1 MTQTSNLHPSSSHPG
16 GSAPGSML
24 SEQYGGFEYAI
35 QSGGSGPTTS
45 LAERLWAERNA
56 EGTAAAAAT
65 TGTAGAAGR
74 YTFQTSGASGG
85 AGGGPAVVAGS
96 LAQIRHVVERT
107 AGAHARGEAL
117 PDRPPPT
124 PPAQRQAPP
133 PPRQQQ
139 QSSSAAGAAA
149 APVAASNSSSGGG
162 ATASAAVT
170 STSPRN
176 PYNSSNNSN
185 GATNSYSHSNTNV
198 GGAGTGANGR
208 DKENRDRCRALLM
221 GSSSGSGGGSSTRSG
236 GAAKK
241 NEDDDVIEIGDD
253 DDDDAGPPP
262 VQFDYGGGGGGG
274 SGSGGKLPSSS
285 SFSATAAAPAP
296 AQPPPTFAPSSL
308 NWHTDSAGGGGNA
321 SNGIGNNGDNDAFDD
336 DMFAALDVD
345 AIVSQHQAKKQ
356 MSQQQQQPPSQGY
369 ANQGGGYQ
377 SQSRQQGYSASGGGG
392 GGYNGSAN
400 PYSSASYGGASGYG
414 NGNGNNYGGGSSS
427 NNINNSTSFGGGGGG
442 VGDDFGA
449 SGHMSLYGGG
459 SSTAGGN
466 YNGNG
471 YNNDGYQQGNSGGY
485 GNDGYGDYG
494 GSASAWGNSAGGS
507 YDGGPSSWGG
517 GTNNMSSAGGDGSAP
532 LCSGH
537 GVPCCLLTASTAQN
551 SGRQFYKCSFPEAEQ
566 CDFFEWADG
575 MEGSL
580 NPAAAVQG
588 AEMKDMHTES
598 RRKFGHHSFRE
609 GQEKIIRKALEG
621 RDVFVLMPTGGGKSL
636 CYQLP
641 AWCAPG
647 LSVVVSPLLSLIQDQ
662 VQSMTKLG
670 VESVFLSSAQ
680 DWETQRSQVV
690 AKIRN
695 VTPHGGV
702 KLLYITPE
710 MLNRSGMI
718 KGILSDLCKKGLVS
732 RFVVDEAHCLSDWG
746 HDFRKDYMS
755 LSCLRKDYPG
765 VPLMALTATANQ
777 KVVEDAIRVLGMH
790 EAYLYRSSFNRPNL
804 AYEVRKKDG
813 KTIDVM
819 AEYIATRR
827 HESGVIYCLS
837 RKDCETVCDKLQA
850 KLREKNCGNVGVSF
864 YHAELDPYDRKQ
876 RHHAW
881 STGKISVLCATIAF
895 GMGEYSFGCM
905 HSHFSLC
912 NDILTYTYDLTFS
925 LAYLSYQIQN
935 SNLTYRPGIDK
946 PDVRYVMHYSMP
958 KSITHYYQESGRAG
972 RDGDKADCILF
983 YAYKDKKV
991 LEMMIRKSS
1000 TDPFSAATRKKID
1013 QLYSCLR
1020 YCQNEFLCRR
1030 TMQLEF
1036 FGETFNRVHCNK
1048 TCDNCRSGKLA
1059 EKKDLSDLGRT
1070 ILQLLSD
1077 VQAQK
1082 SRGGVTLVALTMLL
1096 RGSKAQTYTKF
1107 IDTTRLRGYGAAS
1120 KHSASDVER
1129 IMHSLVFQ
1137 SFLVEISEENAS
1149 GFNSD
1154 YVQEGDKAPLLV
1166 RRQVKFQVDFPKDPP
1181 KAKDTTTGKKKA
1193 AKKSAT
1199 TKSASTKKG
1208 GKKKTATGK
1217 DKSSGSKKKK
1227 AAKSSKSAAST
1238 SDFIISDDDIED
1250 DDGEFEDP
1258 TFERTVGAKSK
1269 SPEKTVLPKQQTEM
1283 LMERIK
1289 KLLSMW
1295 ADEERMSGNNVY
1307 CK

>member
-1 MTQTSNLHPSSSHPG
+1 
-16 GSAPGSML
+16 
-24 SEQYGGFEYAI
+24 
-35 QSGGSGPTTS
+35 
-45 LAERLWAERNA
+45 
-56 EGTAAAAAT
+56 
-65 TGTAGAAGR
+65 
-74 YTFQTSGASGG
+74 
-85 AGGGPAVVAGS
+85 
-96 LAQIRHVVERT
+96 
-107 AGAHARGEAL
+107 
-117 PDRPPPT
+117 
-124 PPAQRQAPP
+124 
-133 PPRQQQ
+133 
-139 QSSSAAGAAA
+139 
-149 APVAASNSSSGGG
+149 
-162 ATASAAVT
+162 
-170 STSPRN
+170 
-176 PYNSSNNSN
+176 
-185 GATNSYSHSNTNV
+185 
-198 GGAGTGANGR
+198 
-208 DKENRDRCRALLM
+208 
-221 GSSSGSGGGSSTRSG
+221 
-236 GAAKK
+236 
-241 NEDDDVIEIGDD
+241 
-253 DDDDAGPPP
+253 
-262 VQFDYGGGGGGG
+262 
-274 SGSGGKLPSSS
+274 
-285 SFSATAAAPAP
+285 
-296 AQPPPTFAPSSL
+296 
-308 NWHTDSAGGGGNA
+308 
-321 SNGIGNNGDNDAFDD
+321 
-336 DMFAALDVD
+336 
-345 AIVSQHQAKKQ
+345 
-356 MSQQQQQPPSQGY
+356 
-369 ANQGGGYQ
+369 
-377 SQSRQQGYSASGGGG
+377 
-392 GGYNGSAN
+392 
-400 PYSSASYGGASGYG
+400 
-414 NGNGNNYGGGSSS
+414 
-427 NNINNSTSFGGGGGG
+427 
-442 VGDDFGA
+442 
-449 SGHMSLYGGG
+449 MSLYGGG

-695 VTPHGGV
+695 VAPHGGV

-718 KGILSDLCKKGLVS
+718 KGILSDLCMKGLVS

-905 HSHFSLC
+905 YSHFSVM
-912 NDILTYTYDLTFS
+912 TY
-925 LAYLSYQIQN
+925 
-935 SNLTYRPGIDK
+935 
-946 PDVRYVMHYSMP
+946 
-958 KSITHYYQESGRAG
+958 
-972 RDGDKADCILF
+972 
-983 YAYKDKKV
+983 
-991 LEMMIRKSS
+991 
-1000 TDPFSAATRKKID
+1000 
-1013 QLYSCLR
+1013 
-1020 YCQNEFLCRR
+1020 
-1030 TMQLEF
+1030 
-1036 FGETFNRVHCNK
+1036 
-1048 TCDNCRSGKLA
+1048 
-1059 EKKDLSDLGRT
+1059 
-1070 ILQLLSD
+1070 LL
-1077 VQAQK
+1077 
-1082 SRGGVTLVALTMLL
+1082 MLL
-1096 RGSKAQTYTKF
+1096 
-1107 IDTTRLRGYGAAS
+1107 L
-1120 KHSASDVER
+1120 
-1129 IMHSLVFQ
+1129 
-1137 SFLVEISEENAS
+1137 FLS
-1149 GFNSD
+1149 
-1154 YVQEGDKAPLLV
+1154 PT
-1166 RRQVKFQVDFPKDPP
+1166 FP
-1181 KAKDTTTGKKKA
+1181 
-1193 AKKSAT
+1193 
-1199 TKSASTKKG
+1199 TKSK
-1208 GKKKTATGK
+1208 
-1217 DKSSGSKKKK
+1217 
-1227 AAKSSKSAAST
+1227 
-1238 SDFIISDDDIED
+1238 I
-1250 DDGEFEDP
+1250 
-1258 TFERTVGAKSK
+1258 RT
-1269 SPEKTVLPKQQTEM
+1269 
-1283 LMERIK
+1283 
-1289 KLLSMW
+1289 
-1295 ADEERMSGNNVY
+1295 
-1307 CK
+1307 